1 MCLLFV
7 LVCIALFV
15 LHARDES
22 CIARSC
28 ARSRA
33 RSHTGKRMLKWSDE
47 PEKTHVHVNVRLR
60 YMRHHMA
67 PRTRELDA
75 SHAAGLGAEMP
86 LTLVTCVGAS
96 LGDLFAEFPER

>member
-1 MCLLFV
+1 
-7 LVCIALFV
+7 
-15 LHARDES
+15 
-22 CIARSC
+22 
-28 ARSRA
+28 
-33 RSHTGKRMLKWSDE
+33 MLKWSDE

-96 LGDLFAEFPER
+96 LSGLFAEFLER